1 MQDTTLKKIDEIQ
14 SHSLDWSV
22 DEPLWPDHPPSVGE
36 VLFELGIVLAGF
48 LTLALAARIGLAL
61 TGA

>member
-1 MQDTTLKKIDEIQ
+1 MQDTTLKKIDEIR

-22 DEPLWPDHPPSVGE
+22 DEPLWHERPPTVDE
-36 VLFELGIVLAGF
+36 VLFELGIVMAGF

-61 TGA
+61 TGV